1 MFKRIE
7 EGLGG
12 EEVENE
18 ACSETQRQRWQGAVQ
33 PRQQF
38 SEWPLMASALWFC
51 PTQKLYTLQPPE
63 LALLLLVSVT
73 LDKSPNLSVPQFSLS

>member
-1 MFKRIE
+1 MFERIE

-51 PTQKLYTLQPPE
+51 PTQKLYTAAASGAGSAPSRLCDPGQI
-63 LALLLLVSVT
+63 A
-73 LDKSPNLSVPQFSLS
+73 